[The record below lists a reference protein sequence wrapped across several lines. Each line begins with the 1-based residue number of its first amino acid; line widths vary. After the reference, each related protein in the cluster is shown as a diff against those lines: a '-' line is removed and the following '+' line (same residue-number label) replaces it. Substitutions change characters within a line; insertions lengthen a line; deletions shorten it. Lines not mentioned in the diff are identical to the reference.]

1 MSRLIRILTVLVALT
16 AAAPAAVVAVNPLMT
31 EPNLPTER
39 VRDMLLGRIT
49 TWQDGSPVI
58 IILIDDPAADAA
70 LEIIAGRD
78 RSRLIRGWKRLVYAG
93 TGAMPQLYHGVTEG
107 LAAVSRHPGS
117 LAIVPQAVP
126 GDRWRMIT
134 LDRDEKP

>member
-1 MSRLIRILTVLVALT
+1 MPRLFPILAMLLALA
-16 AAAPAAVVAVNPLMT
+16 AAAPGAVVAVNPVMS
-31 EPNLPTER
+31 EPNLPAER

-58 IILIDDPAADAA
+58 IIMIDDPTADTA
-70 LEIIAGRD
+70 LEAIAGRD

-107 LAAVSRHPGS
+107 LEAVARHPGS
-117 LAIVPQAVP
+117 LAILDHAVP

-134 LDRDEKP
+134 LVRDEKP